1 MEEYPKIG
9 IKDVALVNVC
19 LRIED
24 KLFNNGQV
32 ILDIETYDFAGRLTN
47 DVIIGLYDGKKYTI
61 YYYYQNYEFED
72 LEGSDDDVCEVSE
85 DDEVFE
91 NSEDEIEEYEEVE
104 MQFEYQEYK
113 IEMEADF
120 KRNALPDDFINR
132 IIFCKNGNIT
142 ISFDGLESNF
152 ENIKNQLERNIDLF
166 EQRY

>member
-72 LEGSDDDVCEVSE
+72 LEGSDDDVCEISE

-91 NSEDEIEEYEEVE
+91 NSEDEIEEVE

-132 IIFCKNGNIT
+132 IIFCKNSNIT

>member
-72 LEGSDDDVCEVSE
+72 LEGSDDDVCEISE
-85 DDEVFE
+85 
-91 NSEDEIEEYEEVE
+91 IEEVE

-132 IIFCKNGNIT
+132 IIFCKNSNIT